1 MISYKE
7 LVDLFVR
14 SHNPCARG
22 YSRQYISIAFYRD
35 EEQKKVI
42 LDALGT
48 VAKRT
53 GQKVQTAVEPFKR
66 FYRAEDYHQKYYLRG
81 KRDLAAKLHAIYADE
96 RGFIDATA
104 AARLNAWAGGYLK
117 GAALTEALA
126 AAGASPEERAQ
137 LERLAESLSR

>member
-7 LVDLFVR
+7 LVDVFVR

-22 YSRQYISIAFYRD
+22 YSRQYLSIAFYRD
-35 EEQKKVI
+35 ETQKQAI
-42 LDALGT
+42 LDALGA

-53 GQKVQTAVEPFKR
+53 GQKVQTAVEPFRR
-66 FYRAEDYHQKYYLRG
+66 FYRAEDYHQKYYLRN
-81 KRDLAAKLHAIYADE
+81 KRDVAAKLRAIYPDE

-117 GAALTEALA
+117 GGALKEAFAVLDVPP
-126 AAGASPEERAQ
+126 GEHAQ
-137 LERLAESLSR
+137 LARLAESLSR